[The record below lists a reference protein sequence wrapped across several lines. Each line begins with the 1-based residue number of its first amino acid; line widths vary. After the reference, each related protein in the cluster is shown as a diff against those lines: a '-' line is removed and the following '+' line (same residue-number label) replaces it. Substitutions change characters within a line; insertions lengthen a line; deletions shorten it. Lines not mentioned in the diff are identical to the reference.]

1 MVTIEEFCRT
11 ELDTDMRWDIDE
23 IVNMLEQIN
32 ENTDMC
38 NIVFVDEVTSVTKVD
53 SSGNILLDLNP
64 LSKLSTLARVHAVI
78 CYAPEQA
85 LNEAVLE
92 EIFVTNEEAIVGEQ
106 TFIIEAPKNNNFLFH
121 QFHKTQRSHPSIL

>member
-1 MVTIEEFCRT
+1 MSELMNDLKTSYFFGMRTYDIEFVSIEEFCRT

-78 CYAPEQA
+78 C
-85 LNEAVLE
+85 
-92 EIFVTNEEAIVGEQ
+92 
-106 TFIIEAPKNNNFLFH
+106 
-121 QFHKTQRSHPSIL
+121 